1 MGINSTLERSV
12 RRFNAG
18 NSLLK
23 RAIIR
28 LGYYVFII
36 FPRPLRRVL
45 AAAFIEVVLFVKKVT
60 GVERQDGL
68 TAQNEVGT
76 LSFWGVPTV
85 DVARFTVTVDGAVEN
100 PRLFR
105 YDDLL
110 AFPSTERLI
119 RMDCVGGFRNNTM
132 MRGVLLSEVLAIV
145 KPTTDARRAV
155 FHCADG
161 YVEASTLADLEAAD
175 AMLVYSTN
183 QASEDRLGYPLRLA
197 LPGKYGYKWPKWIQ
211 RVEIVTHHRL
221 GYWPQRGLPD
231 RAEVGDRW

>member
-1 MGINSTLERSV
+1 MGINLTLQRSV

-23 RAIIR
+23 RAIIK
-28 LGYYVFII
+28 LGYYVFIV

-60 GVERQDGL
+60 GVDHQNGL

-85 DVARFTVTVDGAVEN
+85 DGAVAN

-110 AFPSTERLI
+110 ALPSTERLI

-145 KPTTDARRAV
+145 QPTAEARRAV
-155 FHCADG
+155 FHCGD
-161 YVEASTLADLEAAD
+161 S
-175 AMLVYSTN
+175 
-183 QASEDRLGYPLRLA
+183 
-197 LPGKYGYKWPKWIQ
+197 PG
-211 RVEIVTHHRL
+211 R
-221 GYWPQRGLPD
+221 PD
-231 RAEVGDRW
+231 SAE